1 MPQEG
6 RPAMAEKR
14 PRKTKAE
21 PQWLRSPINTKV
33 YNYRV
38 YHLTLGELALYSLL
52 AFSVAGAVGY
62 LFFGGLGKDAEGAR
76 TIVTN
81 VIDTIVVLVSGGF
94 ATKYFLKVRAAQIR
108 DARRKTLERQFRD
121 LLESVSTSLSAG
133 STVIRAF
140 DDARKD
146 LANQYADDA
155 PIVQELNVIVAGFH
169 NNIRIE
175 EMIRDLGERSGST
188 DIKSFANVFEIAYL
202 RGADMKE
209 AVRNAH
215 LIISEKMAMNEEI
228 ETSFVASKNESL
240 IMVAL
245 PVVLVAVLKSSG
257 GSFATALATPVG
269 VLCTLV
275 AVGMFIGA
283 YALSRKIMTIEI

>member
-1 MPQEG
+1 
-6 RPAMAEKR
+6 MADKR
-14 PRKTKAE
+14 PTKPGPE

-38 YHLTLGELALYSLL
+38 YHLTLGEVIVYGLL
-52 AFSVAGAVGY
+52 AFAVAGAVGY

-76 TIVTN
+76 TTTTN
-81 VIDTIVVLVSGGF
+81 VLDAIVVAVSGAL
-94 ATKYFLKVRAAQIR
+94 ATRYYLRVRAAQIR
-108 DARRKTLERQFRD
+108 DTRRKTLERQFRD

-140 DDARKD
+140 DDARAD
-146 LANQYADDA
+146 LSNQYADDA

-175 EMIRDLGERSGST
+175 DMIRDLGERSGSA
-188 DIKSFANVFEIAYL
+188 DVKSFANVFEIAYL

-228 ETSFVASKNESL
+228 ETSFVASKNESI
-240 IMVAL
+240 IMVVL
-245 PVVLVAVLKSSG
+245 PVFLVGVLKSSG

-269 VLCTLV
+269 VGCTLV
-275 AVGMFIGA
+275 AVAMFIGA

>member
-1 MPQEG
+1 
-6 RPAMAEKR
+6 MADKR
-14 PRKTKAE
+14 PTKPGPE

-38 YHLTLGELALYSLL
+38 YHLTLGEVIVYGLL
-52 AFSVAGAVGY
+52 AFAVAGAVGY

-76 TIVTN
+76 TTTTN
-81 VIDTIVVLVSGGF
+81 VLDAIVVAVSGAL
-94 ATKYFLKVRAAQIR
+94 ATRYYLRVRAAQIR
-108 DARRKTLERQFRD
+108 DTRRKTLERQFRD

-140 DDARKD
+140 DDARAD
-146 LANQYADDA
+146 LSNQYADDA

-175 EMIRDLGERSGST
+175 DMIRDLGERSGSA
-188 DIKSFANVFEIAYL
+188 DVRSFANVFEIAYL

-283 YALSRKIMTIEI
+283 YAISRKIMTIEI

>member
-1 MPQEG
+1 
-6 RPAMAEKR
+6 MADKR
-14 PRKTKAE
+14 PTKPGPE

-38 YHLTLGELALYSLL
+38 YHLTLGEVIVYGLL
-52 AFSVAGAVGY
+52 AFAVAGAVGY

-76 TIVTN
+76 TTTTN
-81 VIDTIVVLVSGGF
+81 VLDAIVVAVSGAL
-94 ATKYFLKVRAAQIR
+94 ATRYYLRVRAAQIR
-108 DARRKTLERQFRD
+108 DTRRKTLERQFRD

-140 DDARKD
+140 DDARAD
-146 LANQYADDA
+146 LSNQYADDA

-175 EMIRDLGERSGST
+175 DMIRDLGERSGSA
-188 DIKSFANVFEIAYL
+188 DVKSFANVFEIAYL

-283 YALSRKIMTIEI
+283 YAISRKIMTIEI